1 MSQLNSIIRELV
13 DENAGPT
20 VVVGQVV
27 PEGVRR
33 VLADT
38 EATQVAVTETVNRRL
53 RVALT
58 RRSRAL
64 AGTERRQ
71 GSFFGD
77 LRECYAI
84 DVEERIIKQ
93 TTHLTRDEFNRVMEI
108 RREQIAADRAHLS
121 VLEHAAAQLEELWD
135 ANPSMTFGQ
144 VERLFVRHQ
153 DFPPIR
159 RSIRPDQPGVPGHH
173 A

>member
-1 MSQLNSIIRELV
+1 MSQLNAIIRELV

-20 VVVGQVV
+20 VIVGQVV

-38 EATQVAVTETVNRRL
+38 EATQVAVAETVGRRL
-53 RVALT
+53 RMALT
-58 RRSRAL
+58 RRSRDL

-77 LRECYAI
+77 LRQSYAI
-84 DVEERIIKQ
+84 DVDERVIKQ
-93 TTHLTRDEFNRVMEI
+93 TAYLTRDEFSRVMEI
-108 RREQIAADRAHLS
+108 RRDQIAADRTHLS

-135 ANPSMTFGQ
+135 ANPALTFGQ
-144 VERLFVRHQ
+144 VERLFARHQ
-153 DFPPIR
+153 TLPPIR
-159 RSIRPDQPGVPGHH
+159 RMPRPDQPGAPGPH